1 MFKDFFLG
9 FIKIHILYHAGKEPV
24 YGTGIM
30 EELGRHGYKLGPGTL
45 YPILHKLGKEGYL
58 NMSAELVKGKIRKYY
73 SITPKGRE
81 ALGEIKVKIMEL
93 VNEVVYDK
101 DV

>member
-9 FIKIHILYHAGKEPV
+9 FVKIHILYHAGKEPV

-45 YPILHKLGKEGYL
+45 YPILHKLEKEEYLKRSDRVVNGK
-58 NMSAELVKGKIRKYY
+58 VRKYY
-73 SITPKGRE
+73 SITPMGEE
-81 ALGEIKVKIMEL
+81 ALREIKEKILEL
-93 VNEVVYDK
+93 VNEVVYEH
-101 DV
+101 

>member
-9 FIKIHILYHAGKEPV
+9 FVRIHILYHAGKEPV

-45 YPILHKLGKEGYL
+45 YPILHKLEKEEYL
-58 NMSAELVKGKIRKYY
+58 KRSDMLVNGKIRKYY
-73 SITPKGRE
+73 SITPKGEE
-81 ALGEIKVKIMEL
+81 ALKDIKEKIIEL

-101 DV
+101 

>member
-30 EELGRHGYKLGPGTL
+30 EELGRHGYKIGPGTL
-45 YPILHKLGKEGYL
+45 YPILHKLEKEEYL
-58 NMSAELVKGKIRKYY
+58 KRSDRVVKGKVRKYY
-73 SITPKGRE
+73 SITPKGEE
-81 ALGEIKVKIMEL
+81 ALREIKEKILEL
-93 VNEVVYDK
+93 VNEVVYEQ
-101 DV
+101 